1 MARLKHP
8 LMTAIKNLIRGG
20 LIVLNDG
27 FILLPVKKHS
37 FVFESF
43 NGNDINDNPMALY
56 QALLAQHPE
65 YADRCYFNVKP
76 RQYAALKA
84 RYPEMQLLKRFHLK
98 WIWVMARADFW
109 IFNARLPRW
118 WHKNSGTTYVQTWH
132 GTPLKHLG
140 VDIDAVEIPG
150 TDTQTYHQKFI
161 DEAKRW
167 DYLIAPNQYS
177 HDIFAHAFGFN
188 QQWLDTGYP
197 RNDRL
202 YHTTAS
208 EIAQLKQQL
217 VGRADAQ
224 VILYAPTWRDD
235 DFQYVGRYNFKLP
248 FDLGTFF
255 QHVAENTILVL
266 RPHYLVKDQIDI
278 TGFEDRVK
286 ILAETDITNLYLISD
301 LMITDYSSVMFD
313 YANLKRPQLFYA
325 YDLEHYR
332 DQLRGFYF
340 DYESE
345 LPGPLVTDA
354 AALYAALD
362 RYTAGQWQPTAA
374 ATAFYE
380 RFCSWE
386 DGRASQKVLQQIG
399 IEATQD
405 A

>member
-1 MARLKHP
+1 MASIKHRLI
-8 LMTAIKNLIRGG
+8 MAIKILIRGG

-56 QALLAQHPE
+56 QALLRQHPE

-76 RQYAALKA
+76 KQYTVLHAK
-84 RYPEMQLLKRFHLK
+84 YPEMQLLKRFHLK
-98 WIWVMARADFW
+98 WIWVMARAEFW
-109 IFNARLPRW
+109 VFNSRMPRW
-118 WHKNSGTTYVQTWH
+118 WRKNDQTTYVQTWH

-140 VDIDAVEIPG
+140 LDIADVEIPG
-150 TDTQTYHQKFI
+150 TDTQTYHQKFL
-161 DEAKRW
+161 DEAQRW

-177 HDIFAHAFGFN
+177 HDIFTHAFGFSN
-188 QQWLDTGYP
+188 QWLDTGYP

-202 YHTTAS
+202 YTTTTE
-208 EIAQLKQQL
+208 EIATLKQQL
-217 VGRADAQ
+217 LGRQPAN

-248 FDLGTFF
+248 FDLATFF
-255 QHVAENTILVL
+255 DHVAADTILVL
-266 RPHYLVKDQIDI
+266 RPHYLVKDHIDI
-278 TGFEDRVK
+278 RGFEDRVK

-313 YANLKRPQLFYA
+313 FANLKRPQLFYA

-340 DYESE
+340 DYEAE
-345 LPGPLVTDA
+345 LPGPLVTTDT
-354 AALYAALD
+354 ALYQALD
-362 RYTAGQWQPTAA
+362 AYTAGQWQPTS
-374 ATAFYE
+374 ATAAFYDQ
-380 RFCSWE
+380 FCRWE
-386 DGRASQKVLQQIG
+386 DGHASEKVLKQIG
-399 IEATQD
+399 IEG
-405 A
+405 